1 MIKTSIELQDLRRKI
16 YIKAKAEKQWRFWG
30 LYVHVCKIETLRE
43 AYKLAKHNKGAPGI
57 DGVTFEMIELA
68 GVEQFLENIQT
79 ELQARTYYPERKRVK
94 VIPKDNGNKVR
105 KLSIP
110 TIKDR
115 VVEGALKLI
124 LEPIFE
130 ADFQPGSY
138 GYRPK
143 RTAAAAIEKVT
154 VAAIKEKTRVIDVDL
169 RSYFDTIAHL
179 ELFNKIAER
188 VNDKDVMKLLKL
200 IVKAGGKRGISQG
213 GPLSPHL
220 SNIYLNEVD
229 KMLERA
235 KEVSKLRDGYDHI
248 EYVRWADDLIILI
261 DGYRKWQWLERAIN
275 IRLRQE
281 LLKIKVELN
290 EEKTKTVDLKNG
302 ETFSFLGFDFRRA
315 KTKQGKIGIQKTPR
329 MRARTALLAKL
340 KEIFRKFISQPV
352 DRITYLINPILRGW
366 INYFRI
372 GNSSRCFGYVRD
384 WVEKKV
390 RRHLMKSRGLKGFGW
405 ERWSRRD
412 LYEKMGLYNDYQ
424 IRYYR
429 PLKAITADRS

>member
-30 LYVHVCKIETLRE
+30 LYVHVCKKETLRE

-57 DGVTFEMIELA
+57 DGVTFEMIESA

-79 ELQARTYYPERKRVK
+79 ELQARTYYPERRRIK
-94 VIPKDNGNKVR
+94 VIPKDNGNKMR

-154 VAAIKEKTRVIDVDL
+154 VAAIKDKTRVIDVDL
-169 RSYFDTIAHL
+169 RSYFNTIAHL

-213 GPLSPHL
+213 GPLSPLL

-235 KEVSKLRDGYDHI
+235 KSVSKLRDGYDHI

-261 DGYRKWQWLERAIN
+261 DGYSKWQWLERAIN

-290 EEKTKTVDLKNG
+290 EEKTKTVDLKSG

-329 MRARTALLAKL
+329 MRARTALLEKL
-340 KEIFRKFISQPV
+340 KEIFRKYISQPV
-352 DRITYLINPILRGW
+352 DRVTWLINPILRGW

-429 PLKAITADRS
+429 PLKAITADRP